1 MYNRN
6 ATPKNEKPTTELFVV
21 AVTERQEC
29 KKHSASIGWPCWGII
44 QADGLYM
51 NAVCNTRARKAGF
64 NHPIRPES
72 LRLNRQSHSKKK

>member
-1 MYNRN
+1 MYNRT

-29 KKHSASIGWPCWGII
+29 KKHRASIGWPCWGII
-44 QADGLYM
+44 QADGIYM
-51 NAVCNTRARKAGF
+51 NAVCNKRAKAAGF

-72 LRLNRQSHSKKK
+72 LRLNRQSKKK